1 MQKMTIVFPGSFMNY
16 REIDPDMYEEYLAV
30 METGLFDI
38 LLFNFDEWLAG
49 DKFRITGTENSPSKA
64 IYRGWMLKPE
74 KYGELYKTL
83 HDRGVLLITDPDAY
97 RNTHLFPNV
106 YPHIRDDTAEM
117 MLFANGKVDV
127 EKAKKR
133 FRLFM
138 VKDSVKSVKGTE
150 FPAYFDHT
158 ISQAKFD
165 EWMKVFYKYRGD
177 LLTGDIC
184 IKEYLDLKRYN
195 GITNEFRVF
204 YADHEIV
211 SICRNSNQPA
221 YTAELADGTW
231 KIIEA
236 GDGGVSGLSPG
247 QNLEAYYRAL
257 YNALKRVDEQ
267 ARFIEQKVE
276 KMEKRCRCINPPNNT
291 PFVKNGVYKWV
302 YIIDGY
308 AAVHESGIM
317 WGEGEINFLKHFQIV
332 SGKWSDIN
340 SD

>member
-1 MQKMTIVFPGSFMNY
+1 MDY
-16 REIDPDMYEEYLAV
+16 
-30 METGLFDI
+30 
-38 LLFNFDEWLAG
+38 
-49 DKFRITGTENSPSKA
+49 
-64 IYRGWMLKPE
+64 
-74 KYGELYKTL
+74 
-83 HDRGVLLITDPDAY
+83 
-97 RNTHLFPNV
+97 
-106 YPHIRDDTAEM
+106 
-117 MLFANGKVDV
+117 
-127 EKAKKR
+127 
-133 FRLFM
+133 
-138 VKDSVKSVKGTE
+138 
-150 FPAYFDHT
+150 
-158 ISQAKFD
+158 
-165 EWMKVFYKYRGD
+165 
-177 LLTGDIC
+177 
-184 IKEYLDLKRYN
+184 
-195 GITNEFRVF
+195 
-204 YADHEIV
+204 
-211 SICRNSNQPA
+211 
-221 YTAELADGTW
+221 AELADGTW

-267 ARFIEQKVE
+267 ARFIEQKVK